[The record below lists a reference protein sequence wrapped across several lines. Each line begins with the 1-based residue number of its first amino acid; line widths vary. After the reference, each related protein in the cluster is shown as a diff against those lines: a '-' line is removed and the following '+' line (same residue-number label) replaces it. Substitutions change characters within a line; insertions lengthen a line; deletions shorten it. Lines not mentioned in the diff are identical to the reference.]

1 MCLSKTCSR
10 VRVGHFLSHAFP
22 IHCDLKQGDALSLLL
37 FNFALECAIRRV
49 QGNRIGIVLNEK
61 HQLLFYAAD
70 VGMLGENLQ
79 TVRKKTK
86 CDHIS
91 SLKCSTNSK

>member
-1 MCLSKTCSR
+1 MVKVEWHDVDYLHLKWHV
-10 VRVGHFLSHAFP
+10 VRRGLP
-22 IHCDLKQGDALSLLL
+22 P
-37 FNFALECAIRRV
+37 ALEYAITKV
-49 QGNRIGIVLNEK
+49 QEYRIGVKLNEK